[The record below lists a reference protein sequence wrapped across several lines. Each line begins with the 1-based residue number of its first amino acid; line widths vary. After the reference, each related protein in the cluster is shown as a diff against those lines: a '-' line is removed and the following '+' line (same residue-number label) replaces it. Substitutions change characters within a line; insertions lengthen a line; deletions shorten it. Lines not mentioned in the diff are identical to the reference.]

1 MSTTPP
7 DGPDERSIAEN
18 AARIAS
24 ESLTHYDEASDTYHC
39 SYGPPV
45 PAVTVHDT
53 ENQVLVRVEP
63 SSGTVVGFSIPQ
75 FRSWHAEHA
84 DEDGTFEIS
93 LPSRW
98 PLGDD
103 QDASTDA

>member
-1 MSTTPP
+1 VSTSPTP
-7 DGPDERSIAEN
+7 DGPDDRVIAEN

-45 PAVTVHDT
+45 PAVTVEDP

-63 SSGTVVGFSIPQ
+63 SSGQVVGFSIPG
-75 FRSWHAEHA
+75 FREWHAAHA
-84 DEDGTFEIS
+84 EDDGTFEIS
-93 LPSRW
+93 LPSLW
-98 PLGDD
+98 PLGGDD
-103 QDASTDA
+103 PEPG

>member
-7 DGPDERSIAEN
+7 PGPDDQDRTVEEN

-24 ESLTHYDEASDTYHC
+24 ESLTHYDEATDTYHC

-63 SSGTVVGFSIPQ
+63 SSGQVVGFTIPQ
-75 FRSWHAEHA
+75 FRAWHAEHG
-84 DEDGTFEIS
+84 DEDGTFEVS
-93 LPSRW
+93 LPSIW
-98 PLGDD
+98 PLGGDEE
-103 QDASTDA
+103 SG